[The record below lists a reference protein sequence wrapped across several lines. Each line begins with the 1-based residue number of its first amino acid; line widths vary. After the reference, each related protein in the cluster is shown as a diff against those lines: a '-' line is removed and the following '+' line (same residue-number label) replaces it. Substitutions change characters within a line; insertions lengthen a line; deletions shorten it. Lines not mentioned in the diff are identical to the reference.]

1 MDAFCFPG
9 TSLAAMVT
17 GLGAHTE
24 RAMTATVC
32 ITRPFLQRPGASAS
46 LAQSEPWNPFA
57 RGTRACRLAVQ
68 RPMGPNSYVFFFFF
82 LLVCS
87 LPLMPSVA
95 FFLVRIIKAVVFN
108 SSLTLQ
114 SVCADTPPSHKRTT
128 KKAKH

>member
-68 RPMGPNSYVFFFFF
+68 RPMGPNSYVFFFACLFTT
-82 LLVCS
+82 LDAIC
-87 LPLMPSVA
+87 
-95 FFLVRIIKAVVFN
+95 RVFSSENYQGCRFQLFTN
-108 SSLTLQ
+108 SPICL
-114 SVCADTPPSHKRTT
+114 R
-128 KKAKH
+128 